1 MIIAIIRTPSSRVGG
16 RVKTAP
22 DTTDPGIIRQS
33 RSAGLL
39 ASLVTSSH
47 RRSPLAEIGPRSST
61 TAPAGSGRRSVS
73 AFADPRCGGM
83 ISAASRPRHRVPR
96 KVPCLSSLV
105 RRLIRTG
112 EKGAAFWRSHGAR
125 IEDERCWS
133 AKRQH
138 ASVGCSNCRLAFGSG
153 ADQSGVRV
161 ARHPQLELA
170 RRAGISLSTVKSAKG
185 GRDVRISVRT
195 AIETTLSEAG
205 ILFLEPDDIRTG
217 RRGMRFRQL

>member
-39 ASLVTSSH
+39 ASLVTSSQ
-47 RRSPLAEIGPRSST
+47 RRSPLAEIGPRSSA

-112 EKGAAFWRSHGAR
+112 EKG
-125 IEDERCWS
+125 
-133 AKRQH
+133 
-138 ASVGCSNCRLAFGSG
+138 
-153 ADQSGVRV
+153 SGV
-161 ARHPQLELA
+161 LA
-170 RRAGISLSTVKSAKG
+170 ITRGQNRR
-185 GRDVRISVRT
+185 
-195 AIETTLSEAG
+195 
-205 ILFLEPDDIRTG
+205 
-217 RRGMRFRQL
+217 